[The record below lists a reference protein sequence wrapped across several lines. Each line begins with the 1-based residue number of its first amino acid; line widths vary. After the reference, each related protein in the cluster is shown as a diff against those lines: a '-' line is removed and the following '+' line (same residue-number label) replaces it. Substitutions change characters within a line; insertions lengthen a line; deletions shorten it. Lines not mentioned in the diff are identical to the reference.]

1 MVGGGREVQEGGEI
15 SMPMVMLMYGI
26 SFLAWEIPW
35 MEEPGGLQ
43 FKELQKGQTQPST
56 HAHTYVHM
64 CIYMYTHKQ
73 IYV

>member
-1 MVGGGREVQEGGEI
+1 MDGGAWWATVQ
-15 SMPMVMLMYGI
+15 GI
-26 SFLAWEIPW
+26 A
-35 MEEPGGLQ
+35 
-43 FKELQKGQTQPST
+43 KGSDITEHT